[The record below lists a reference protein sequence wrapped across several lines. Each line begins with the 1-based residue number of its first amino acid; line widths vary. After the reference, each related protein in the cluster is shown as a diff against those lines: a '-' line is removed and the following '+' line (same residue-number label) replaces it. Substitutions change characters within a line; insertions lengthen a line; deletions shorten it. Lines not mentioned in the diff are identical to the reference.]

1 MIRRPQPCA
10 SKDGRR
16 ERGVPVALRGG
27 RSSHR
32 RYRRG
37 PCLPPSSQL
46 RPLPAAWPLSR
57 PLARGQLPWE
67 ARGRPVSAQL
77 LEVPSAAPTPAPVG
91 FGGLGAS
98 LEPPALLD
106 PAIPR
111 DPEGQWPPGLG
122 APQRETLSP
131 QLPPPQ
137 DQSQPRSAVAR
148 GRPRLC
154 CSAACFVRGSTR
166 IHLPERILANPGSV
180 RACAAPPAAS
190 SPGQVHPARA
200 WRSPAWFPQVCL
212 SRQGPSSQ
220 LQKTGRWRL
229 LFGPGLR

>member
-1 MIRRPQPCA
+1 MIQRPQPSA

-16 ERGVPVALRGG
+16 ERGVPVALHGG

-32 RYRRG
+32 RYRRR
-37 PCLPPSSQL
+37 PCLPPPSQL

-57 PLARGQLPWE
+57 PLAQGQLPRE
-67 ARGRPVSAQL
+67 ARGRPVSTQL
-77 LEVPSAAPTPAPVG
+77 LEVPSAAPSPASVG
-91 FGGLGAS
+91 FGGLGGS

-122 APQRETLSP
+122 APRRETPSP

-137 DQSQPRSAVAR
+137 DQSQPRSAVAC
-148 GRPRLC
+148 GRPYTFRNQ
-154 CSAACFVRGSTR
+154 SWRS
-166 IHLPERILANPGSV
+166 
-180 RACAAPPAAS
+180 RARCAAGGAAS

-212 SRQGPSSQ
+212 SLQGPASQ